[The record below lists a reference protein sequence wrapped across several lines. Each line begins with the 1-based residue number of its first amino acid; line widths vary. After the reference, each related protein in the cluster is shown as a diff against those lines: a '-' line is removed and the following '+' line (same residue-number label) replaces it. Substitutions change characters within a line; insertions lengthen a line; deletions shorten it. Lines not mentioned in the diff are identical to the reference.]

1 MFGTILTTLVALMH
15 IDVFW
20 RAASVPFDS
29 SGFPKVWIDADR
41 MLSGHTRGGQDR
53 LPLRRRLGTA
63 HAPVA
68 SRRDSSCDAAFGTGD
83 FLMQGRNLT

>member
-15 IDVFW
+15 IYVFW
-20 RAASVPFDS
+20 RAASVPFDA
-29 SGFPKVWIDADR
+29 SGFPKVWIGADQ
-41 MLSGHTRGGQDR
+41 MLGGHTRGVQDR
-53 LPLRRRLGTA
+53 LPRRRRLRTA

-83 FLMQGRNLT
+83 FPIQGSNLT